1 MIPTASSP
9 AAALEVDRLGH
20 PRYLIRRQVFR
31 LFGEG
36 FHVFDPLGRAV
47 LFCRLKPFRLRE
59 DLRVWT
65 DESERTQVLA
75 IRARNVLDVIGVFDV
90 LDPATGRKLGALRR
104 AALRSMVRD
113 EWAILDPEDREIG
126 RIVEDSLALALIRR
140 LLTNLVPQTFHAR
153 LGGVT
158 VCEYRQRFHP
168 FVRKLEVDFRP
179 DPGRTFDRR
188 LGLAAGLLLTAI
200 EGRQG

>member
-1 MIPTASSP
+1 MIPTASP
-9 AAALEVDRLGH
+9 ASALAVDRFGH

-36 FHVFDPLGRAV
+36 FHVYDPLGHAV

-59 DLRVWT
+59 DIRAWT
-65 DESERTQVLA
+65 DETERTEVLA
-75 IRARNVLDVIGVFDV
+75 IRARNVLDVAGVFDV
-90 LDPATGRKLGALRR
+90 LDPATGERLGALRR
-104 AALRSMVRD
+104 AALRSMIRD
-113 EWAILDPEDREIG
+113 EWAILDRDDREIG
-126 RIVEDSLALALIRR
+126 RLQEDSLALALVRR

-153 LGGVT
+153 LGPAT
-158 VCEYRQRFHP
+158 VCEYRQRFNP
-168 FVRKLEVDFRP
+168 FVRKLEVDFAP

>member
-1 MIPTASSP
+1 MNPTALPP
-9 AAALEVDRLGH
+9 APTLDIDRFGH

-36 FHVFDPLGRAV
+36 FHVYDPHGRIAF
-47 LFCRLKPFRLRE
+47 FCRLKPFRLRE
-59 DLRVWT
+59 DIRVWT
-65 DESERTQVLA
+65 DETEKTEVLA
-75 IRARNVLDVIGVFDV
+75 IRARNVLDVVGVYDV
-90 LDPATGRKLGALRR
+90 LDPATGQRLGVLRR

-113 EWAILDPEDREIG
+113 EWILFDADEREIG
-126 RIVEDSLALALIRR
+126 RIQEDSLALALLRR
-140 LLTNLVPQTFHAR
+140 LLSNLIPQTFHGR
-153 LGGVT
+153 VGSRI
-158 VCEYRQRFHP
+158 VCEYRQRFNP
-168 FVRKLEVDFRP
+168 FIRKLEVDFGP